1 MKKTLR
7 KFFLLAVAGV
17 LALSAAACDE
27 EVLPVEPTVDW
38 ANVGEYAP
46 THYETDKV
54 ANGAYSYVAASYE
67 ERTKILG
74 LLEKYATSHFL
85 TGMTMYENGGY
96 VMYND
101 GIVKGTNNYIAG
113 YGFGILSEG
122 SINADL
128 EGEENAAWKRYLH
141 SYQTDDPK
149 TVQYMNDKGSVVG
162 DLQSYLGSSYWT
174 TQMNSTKDGYEWVA
188 ATAKDARPVALNAD
202 DNGLATKYR
211 LEVTV
216 NSDEFRYGTA
226 TQNETLARYNGQHV
240 KLEDYITPYKVYY
253 TKAYAMARGNEN
265 LDGAGSIKGSA
276 EYYEKSAN
284 GFNAQAWENI
294 GIKAVEEGGKS
305 YLEFEFNIP
314 CNTFYAMYYLSSS
327 MFTPVPAEFIQDL
340 GVLSA
345 GDKGSAQANF
355 DNGVAI
361 WGNMNDKGTKLGLI
375 DTYLS
380 SGPYLVEHW
389 ESDKQIVFS
398 RNEGYAVEGPN
409 RYKIAGVH
417 FNILAAA
424 KSDPLAVF
432 NEFMVNK
439 LHSVALPKDKLQE
452 YKSDPRTTTTV
463 GDSTFKLNYNTC
475 SPEYWL
481 YLFGENGAISE
492 TAPSDY
498 WQLEPAM
505 SNANFVNG
513 LSYAFDRATLAET
526 IGRTPSTNYFGSSYL
541 SNPEEGIMFNDT
553 QEHKDAVNALNAN
566 TNYGYNLEYARASFK
581 KACEE
586 LIAAGYYKAG
596 DTLTV
601 EIAWQTTSDID
612 DFGDAIAK
620 NWEDA
625 FNSCEGGLKLKVKH
639 WVGQQWSDV
648 YYEKMMKGQFDIGFG
663 SISGNTLN
671 PLNFLEVLKSDN
683 SSGFTLNWGSDTS
696 VISKDLF
703 YDGVYW
709 SFDGLWQAADTG
721 AYFVDGVVQSA
732 FTVQQVI
739 DAPVANEDGT
749 LTVKMPV
756 SIAVAE
762 GLNVEVKNVVI
773 YGYIGK
779 LADDAYAESDAVSF
793 EVVTEGEGEEAQT
806 YVVANFSAEDY
817 TKFSGAVNELG
828 YLGFDIYYT
837 QTTCGVGS
845 DSYTSVYFTWPTA
858 E

>member
-1 MKKTLR
+1 MKKTIK
-7 KFFLLAVAGV
+7 KFFLLAVAGI
-17 LALSAAACDE
+17 LAFSVAACDE
-27 EVLPVEPTVDW
+27 KEEEVKPVEPVVDW

-46 THYETDKV
+46 SHYQTDKV

-74 LLEKYATSHFL
+74 LLEKYAASHFL

-96 VMYND
+96 VMYHPS
-101 GIVKGTNNYIAG
+101 IVKASNNYIAG

-149 TVQYMNDKGSVVG
+149 TIQYMNDKGSVVG
-162 DLQSYLGSSYWT
+162 DLQSYVGSSYWT
-174 TQMNSTKDGYEWVA
+174 TQINDTKDGYEWVP
-188 ATAKDARPVALNAD
+188 ATALSNRPEAVNAD
-202 DNGLATKYR
+202 SNGLATKYR
-211 LEVTV
+211 LEVRV
-216 NSDEFRYGTA
+216 NDDAFKYGTA
-226 TQNETLARYNGQHV
+226 TENSALTKYNGQKV
-240 KLEDYITPYKVYY
+240 QLEDYITPYKVYY
-253 TKAYAMARGNEN
+253 TQAYGMARGNEN

-276 EYYEKSAN
+276 EYYSKSKD
-284 GFNAQAWENI
+284 GFNAEAWANI
-294 GIKAVEEGGKS
+294 GIKSYVEEGKS
-305 YLEFEFNIP
+305 YLEFEFNVP

-327 MFTPVPAEFIQDL
+327 MFTPVPASFIEDL
-340 GVLSA
+340 GKLSA

-355 DNGVAI
+355 DNGVKA
-361 WGNMNDKGTKLGLI
+361 WGNLTDNGLTI
-375 DTYLS
+375 VDTWLS

-389 ESDKQIVFS
+389 ELDKQIVFG
-398 RNEGYAVEGPN
+398 RNAGYAVEGPN

-417 FNILAAA
+417 YNILAAA
-424 KSDPLAVF
+424 KSDTLAAF
-432 NEFMVNK
+432 NEFMANK

-463 GDSTFKLNYNTC
+463 GSSTFKLNYNTC
-475 SPEYWL
+475 TPEYWL
-481 YLFGENGAISE
+481 YLFGEEGTITQTDPA
-492 TAPSDY
+492 DY
-498 WQLEPAM
+498 WQIEPAM

-513 LSYAFDRATLAET
+513 LSFAFDRKTLAET

-541 SNPEEGIMFNDT
+541 SNPEDGIMYNDT
-553 QEHKDAVNALNAN
+553 QEHKDAVAALNSN
-566 TNYGYNLEYARASFK
+566 TVYGYNLEQARASFK
-581 KACEE
+581 KASEE

-601 EIAWQTTSDID
+601 EIAWMEQSDID

-625 FNSCEGGLKLKVKH
+625 FNSCGGGLKLKVNH
-639 WVGQQWSDV
+639 WTGQSWDDV
-648 YYEKMMKGQFDIGFG
+648 YYVKMMMGQFDIGFG

-696 VISKDLF
+696 VISEDLF

-721 AYFVDGVVQSA
+721 AYFVDGVAQSA
-732 FTVQQVI
+732 FN
-739 DAPVANEDGT
+739 APQIIQAPAANDDGT
-749 LTVKMPV
+749 ITFKIPV
-756 SIAVAE
+756 EIAKAE
-762 GLNVEVKNVVI
+762 GLAVSVDKAMI
-773 YGYIGK
+773 FGYVGEK
-779 LADDAYAESDAVSF
+779 PAYAETAAASC
-793 EVVTEGEGEEAQT
+793 EVVVEGEGEEAVT
-806 YVVANFSAEDY
+806 YVVATFSAEDY
-817 TKFSGAVNELG
+817 TTFSAAVNQLG
-828 YLGFDIYYT
+828 YLGVDIYYT

-845 DSYTSVYFTWPTA
+845 SNLTSVYFTWPEAA